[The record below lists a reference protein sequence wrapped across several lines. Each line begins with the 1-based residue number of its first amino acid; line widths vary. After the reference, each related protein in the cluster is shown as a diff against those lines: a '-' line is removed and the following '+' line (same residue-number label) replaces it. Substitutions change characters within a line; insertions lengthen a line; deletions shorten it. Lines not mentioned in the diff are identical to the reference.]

1 MNQEKLTDF
10 LKRLDNWINKDFVPA
25 VDKRLEIEK
34 FQEGLLYERIRH
46 LENRQNEL
54 VAENIRLLEHEA
66 KRENAELAYEKIKP
80 RLLGQQEIKNGLS
93 FAAVNTNTQA
103 IEQIKQQL
111 SQLASK
117 QAELDQELAWA
128 KNELIRINNNRLE
141 DLKAAITKT
150 TDTKEKEQLLRQ
162 KEAIEAQVAELNK
175 IVSSEEKLKQAQA
188 RAVELNKKIVESG
201 LNNLPEFEEIIRN
214 PATSSAER
222 KHYVILSKGFLAELG
237 KNSLILPQTINEKGE
252 AVSKDWIQN
261 KLREIEKMSQDA
273 ENKRQDKRR
282 NTRPNPRK

>member
-214 PATSSAER
+214 PATSSAR
-222 KHYVILSKGFLAELG
+222 KETLCYFIQGFPG
-237 KNSLILPQTINEKGE
+237 
-252 AVSKDWIQN
+252 
-261 KLREIEKMSQDA
+261 
-273 ENKRQDKRR
+273 
-282 NTRPNPRK
+282 